1 MCKGET
7 ENGGG
12 AVRRSSFFR
21 PASYLECAETW
32 REAAQHIVSPQNPFH
47 LPEIMMETDWEEVT
61 MLQEED
67 QEEEDQDQEVTTV
80 GSRRRD
86 ARPPAAADPLFLFA
100 ATTPH
105 ASWFDVRVVYV
116 RVSACCCSEDVA
128 PEALSLRF
136 PPRNIGTALELNGG
150 RISPS
155 EEAVLVLRRDRVDPE
170 SAEATYLST
179 DYVRTSGPLSF
190 QVFFKDEALVGGTL
204 EQQQQSPDE
213 ANSPVEEQGDDSG
226 GCKSTALVKSIGGGR
241 RPWSLDCT
249 CVVGQAGCVFSK
261 TRLDDYSS
269 FLSSSLLPAMEVCL
283 VGRHLG
289 TPVILSQTVHLTA
302 ARRRS
307 NRQTNTL
314 DVIPEAEELGKL
326 GSLMMIDELALVSLA
341 VVCVCVCCFCGEK
354 EVGKREVLK
363 FLPRYI
369 VFLQFTT
376 LRKLLHKTC
385 MWNNMFEREF
395 CCCCLLHLAENQ
407 FSMIPSC
414 VVLCERSRH
423 ERE

>member
-1 MCKGET
+1 
-7 ENGGG
+7 
-12 AVRRSSFFR
+12 V
-21 PASYLECAETW
+21 ECAETW
-32 REAAQHIVSPQNPFH
+32 REAAQHVVSPQNPFH
-47 LPEIMMETDWEEVT
+47 LPEIVMETDWEEVT
-61 MLQEED
+61 MLQDED

-86 ARPPAAADPLFLFA
+86 SRPPAAADPLFLFA

-128 PEALSLRF
+128 PEALSLHF

-204 EQQQQSPDE
+204 EQQQQQSSAE
-213 ANSPVEEQGDDSG
+213 ANSPVEQQGDDNG
-226 GCKSTALVKSIGGGR
+226 GCNSTTLVKSIGGGR

-261 TRLDDYSS
+261 SRLDDYSS
-269 FLSSSLLPAMEVCL
+269 FASSLSLLPAMEVCL

-326 GSLMMIDELALVSLA
+326 GSLMMIDELALRTNSSSFRDLTDKVAAGRGYGLEGGGYGDGDDGQMTWFNA
-341 VVCVCVCCFCGEK
+341 GVR
-354 EVGKREVLK
+354 VGVGLGLGMCLGVGIGVGLIARTFHATSK
-363 FLPRYI
+363 
-369 VFLQFTT
+369 T
-376 LRKLLHKTC
+376 LRKG
-385 MWNNMFEREF
+385 F
-395 CCCCLLHLAENQ
+395 
-407 FSMIPSC
+407 I
-414 VVLCERSRH
+414 
-423 ERE
+423 

>member
-1 MCKGET
+1 
-7 ENGGG
+7 
-12 AVRRSSFFR
+12 
-21 PASYLECAETW
+21 
-32 REAAQHIVSPQNPFH
+32 
-47 LPEIMMETDWEEVT
+47 MMETDWEEVT
-61 MLQEED
+61 MFQEED
-67 QEEEDQDQEVTTV
+67 QEEEDQDHEVTTV

-86 ARPPAAADPLFLFA
+86 ARPPAAAADPLFLFA

-105 ASWFDVRVVYV
+105 ASWFDVRVFYV

-204 EQQQQSPDE
+204 EQQQQSSDE
-213 ANSPVEEQGDDSG
+213 ANSPVEQQGDDNG
-226 GCKSTALVKSIGGGR
+226 GCKSTTLVKSFGGGR

-249 CVVGQAGCVFSK
+249 CVVGQAGCVFSRS
-261 TRLDDYSS
+261 RLDDYSS
-269 FLSSSLLPAMEVCL
+269 FVSSSSLLPAMEVCL

-289 TPVILSQTVHLTA
+289 IPVILSQTVHLTA

-326 GSLMMIDELALVSLA
+326 GSLMMIDELALRTNSSSFRDLTDKVAAGQGYGLEGGGYGDGDDGQMTWFNTG
-341 VVCVCVCCFCGEK
+341 VR
-354 EVGKREVLK
+354 VGVGLGLGMCLGVGIGVGLIARTFHATSK
-363 FLPRYI
+363 
-369 VFLQFTT
+369 T
-376 LRKLLHKTC
+376 LRKG
-385 MWNNMFEREF
+385 F
-395 CCCCLLHLAENQ
+395 
-407 FSMIPSC
+407 I
-414 VVLCERSRH
+414 
-423 ERE
+423 

>member
-12 AVRRSSFFR
+12 AVRRSSFF
-21 PASYLECAETW
+21 PPPSYLECAETW
-32 REAAQHIVSPQNPFH
+32 REAPQHIVSPQNPFH

-190 QVFFKDEALVGGTL
+190 QVFFKDQALVGGTL
-204 EQQQQSPDE
+204 EQQQQSSDE
-213 ANSPVEEQGDDSG
+213 ANSPVEQQGDDSG
-226 GCKSTALVKSIGGGR
+226 GCKSTTLVKSIGGGR

-326 GSLMMIDELALVSLA
+326 GSLMMIDELALRTNSSSFRDFTDKVAAGQGYGLEGGGYEDGDDGQMTWFNTG
-341 VVCVCVCCFCGEK
+341 VR
-354 EVGKREVLK
+354 VGVGLGLGMCLGVGIGVGLIARTLHATS
-363 FLPRYI
+363 R
-369 VFLQFTT
+369 T
-376 LRKLLHKTC
+376 LRKG
-385 MWNNMFEREF
+385 F
-395 CCCCLLHLAENQ
+395 
-407 FSMIPSC
+407 I
-414 VVLCERSRH
+414 
-423 ERE
+423 

>member
-21 PASYLECAETW
+21 PPSYLECAETW

-155 EEAVLVLRRDRVDPE
+155 EEAVLILRRDRVDPE

-204 EQQQQSPDE
+204 EQQQQSSDE
-213 ANSPVEEQGDDSG
+213 ANSPVEQQGDDSG
-226 GCKSTALVKSIGGGR
+226 GCKSTTLVKSIGGGR

-341 VVCVCVCCFCGEK
+341 VVCVCVLLLW
-354 EVGKREVLK
+354 GKRS
-363 FLPRYI
+363 R
-369 VFLQFTT
+369 Q
-376 LRKLLHKTC
+376 
-385 MWNNMFEREF
+385 
-395 CCCCLLHLAENQ
+395 
-407 FSMIPSC
+407 
-414 VVLCERSRH
+414 ERSAQVSS
-423 ERE
+423 